1 MLIQLKQIIIIK
13 LTSGYMQSCLLPWTL
28 TEETY
33 MCRISEAK
41 ASAGD
46 LFERNHNMKEQIY
59 FYEIAANHK
68 AKEQMFKSFKWGN
81 FPAIPPD
88 TGVD

>member
-1 MLIQLKQIIIIK
+1 
-13 LTSGYMQSCLLPWTL
+13 
-28 TEETY
+28 

-68 AKEQMFKSFKWGN
+68 AKEQMFKSFK
-81 FPAIPPD
+81 
-88 TGVD
+88 